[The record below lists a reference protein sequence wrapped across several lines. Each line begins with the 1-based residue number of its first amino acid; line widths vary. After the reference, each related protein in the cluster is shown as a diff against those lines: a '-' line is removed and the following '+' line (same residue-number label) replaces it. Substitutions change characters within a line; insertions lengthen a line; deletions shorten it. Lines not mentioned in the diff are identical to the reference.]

1 MTRKDYNLEKRKYIV
16 GGFIIVV
23 ALIYII
29 RLFTLQIVD
38 DDYKL
43 SAEGNAF
50 LKKAQ
55 YPSRGLI
62 YDRENRLVVYNQSA
76 YDVMMI
82 PREVKEF
89 DTLAFCQ
96 AVNITKEEF
105 DSRIEKMKDRRYNP
119 GYSSYTPQLL
129 ISQMSAEEYGRLQE
143 VLYKFSGIYVQ
154 NRVIRQYNYDI
165 AGLLLGNI
173 REVSS
178 TDIANDSYYKSGDY
192 TGDLGIEK
200 SYEKYL
206 RGEKG
211 IEILLRDSKG
221 RIKGEYEDGKYNE
234 APVSGKNLTLAIDA
248 ELQAYGE
255 YLMQNKIGAI
265 VAIEPST
272 GEVLALV
279 SAPTY
284 KPSTLTGRERGKNYS
299 KLVNDKYKPLYDRT
313 IMGVYPP
320 GSTFKP
326 TQSLI
331 FLQEGITTSST
342 KYPCHGGF
350 ISGKLKVGCHPHSA
364 PIDMIPALA
373 TSCNA
378 YFCYGFKA
386 MLDNRSKYERT
397 DEAFTLWKDYMVSM
411 GYGYKLG
418 IDLPGEKRGFI
429 PNSEYYDKFYKKGRW
444 KALTIISVAIGQGEV
459 LATPLQIANLSATI
473 ANRGYYY
480 TPHVVKQIED
490 NEIDSTYTQR
500 HYTMVDEKHY
510 EKIIEGMRMAVTD
523 GTCRIGEIPGKEVCG
538 KTGTAQNPHGRDHS
552 AFMGFAPRNNPQI
565 AIAVYVENA
574 GFGATYAVPIG
585 SLMMEKYLNDT
596 IATDRKALEER
607 MATSN
612 TIIYSGVKKH

>member
-1 MTRKDYNLEKRKYIV
+1 MRKDYNLEKRKYII
-16 GGFIIVV
+16 GGFIVV
-23 ALIYII
+23 IALIYII
-29 RLFTLQIVD
+29 RLFMLQIVD
-38 DDYKL
+38 SDYRRF
-43 SAEGNAF
+43 AEGNAF

-62 YDRENRLVVYNQSA
+62 YDREGRLIVYNQSA

-89 DTLAFCQ
+89 DTLDFCR
-96 AVNITKEEF
+96 AINITKEEF
-105 DSRIEKMKDRRYNP
+105 DARVKRMKDRRYNP

-143 VLYKFSGIYVQ
+143 VLYKFSGIYIQ
-154 NRVIRQYNYDI
+154 NRVIREYNYDI
-165 AGLLLGNI
+165 AGSLLGNI

-178 TDIANDSYYKSGDY
+178 TDIENDPYYKSGDY

-221 RIKGEYEDGKYNE
+221 RIKGVYKDGIYNE
-234 APVSGKNLTLAIDA
+234 DPVSGKNLTLAIDA

-272 GEVLALV
+272 GEILALV

-284 KPSTLTGRERGKNYS
+284 KPSTLVGRERGKNYA
-299 KLVNDKYKPLYDRT
+299 KLVKDKYKPLYDRT

-331 FLQEGITTSST
+331 FMQEGIVKPST
-342 KYPCHGGF
+342 PYPCYGGF
-350 ISGKLKVGCHPHSA
+350 ISGGLKVGCHPHPA
-364 PIDMIPALA
+364 PITMIPALA

-378 YFCYGFKA
+378 YFCYGFKS
-386 MLDNRSKYERT
+386 MLDNRTKYERT

-429 PNSEYYDKFYKKGRW
+429 PNSEYYDKFYKNVRW
-444 KALTIISVAIGQGEV
+444 RALTIISVAIGQGEV

-490 NEIDSTYTQR
+490 HEIDSIYKQP
-500 HYTMVDEKHY
+500 HKTMVDSKHY
-510 EKIIEGMRMAVTD
+510 ESIIEGMRMAVTD

-552 AFMGFAPRNNPQI
+552 AFMGFAPRNKPEI

-596 IATDRKALEER
+596 IATNRKPLEER
-607 MATSN
+607 MANSN

>member
-1 MTRKDYNLEKRKYIV
+1 MRKDYNLEKRKYII

-29 RLFTLQIVD
+29 RLFALQIVD
-38 DDYKL
+38 DNYRL

-62 YDRENRLVVYNQSA
+62 YDRENRLIVYNQSA

-105 DSRIEKMKDRRYNP
+105 DLRIQKMKDRRYNP

-165 AGLLLGNI
+165 AGSLLGNI

-221 RIKGEYEDGKYNE
+221 RIKGEYEDGIYNE

-299 KLVNDKYKPLYDRT
+299 KLVKDKYKPLYDRT

-331 FLQEGITTSST
+331 FLQEGITTTAT

-350 ISGKLKVGCHPHSA
+350 ISGKLKVGCHPHPA

-429 PNSEYYDKFYKKGRW
+429 PNSDYYDKFYKKGRW

-490 NEIDSTYTQR
+490 NEIDSIYTQR
-500 HYTMVDEKHY
+500 HYTMVEEKHY
-510 EKIIEGMRMAVTD
+510 DKIIEGMRMAVTD

>member
-1 MTRKDYNLEKRKYIV
+1 MRKDYNLEKRKYII

-29 RLFTLQIVD
+29 RLFALQIVD
-38 DDYKL
+38 DNYRL

-62 YDRENRLVVYNQSA
+62 YDRENRLIVYNQSA

-105 DSRIEKMKDRRYNP
+105 DLRIQKMKDRRYNP

-165 AGLLLGNI
+165 AGSLLGNI

-221 RIKGEYEDGKYNE
+221 RIKGEYEDGIYNE

-284 KPSTLTGRERGKNYS
+284 KPSTLIGRERGKNYS
-299 KLVNDKYKPLYDRT
+299 KLVKDKYKPLYDRT

-331 FLQEGITTSST
+331 FLQEGITTT
-342 KYPCHGGF
+342 ATRYPCHGGF
-350 ISGKLKVGCHPHSA
+350 ISGKLKVGCHPHPA

-429 PNSEYYDKFYKKGRW
+429 PNSDYYDKFYKKGRW

-490 NEIDSTYTQR
+490 NEIDSIYTQR
-500 HYTMVDEKHY
+500 HYTMVEEKHY
-510 EKIIEGMRMAVTD
+510 DKIIEGMRMAVTD

>member
-1 MTRKDYNLEKRKYIV
+1 MRKDYNLEKRKYII
-16 GGFIIVV
+16 GGFIVV
-23 ALIYII
+23 IAIIYIA
-29 RLFTLQIVD
+29 RLFMLQIVD
-38 DDYKL
+38 TDYRRF
-43 SAEGNAF
+43 AEGNAF
-50 LKKAQ
+50 LKKVQ

-62 YDRENRLVVYNQSA
+62 YDREGRLMVYNQSA

-89 DTLAFCQ
+89 DTLAFCN
-96 AVNITKEEF
+96 AIDITKEEF
-105 DSRIEKMKDRRYNP
+105 DQRVKRMKDRRYNP
-119 GYSSYTPQLL
+119 SYSSYTPQLL

-154 NRVIRQYNYDI
+154 NRVIREYNYDI
-165 AGLLLGNI
+165 AGSLLGNI

-178 TDIANDSYYKSGDY
+178 SDIENDSYYNAGDY

-221 RIKGEYEDGKYNE
+221 RIKGEYENGKYNE
-234 APVSGKNLTLAIDA
+234 APISGKNLTLSIDA
-248 ELQAYGE
+248 ELQEYGE

-272 GEVLALV
+272 GEILAMV

-284 KPSTLTGRERGKNYS
+284 KPSSLVGRERGKNYA
-299 KLVNDKYKPLYDRT
+299 KLVKDKYKPLYDRT

-331 FLQEGITTSST
+331 FLQEGIIKPSTS
-342 KYPCHGGF
+342 YPCHGGF
-350 ISGKLKVGCHPHSA
+350 ISGRLKVGCHPHSA
-364 PIDMIPALA
+364 PIAMKPALA

-378 YFCYGFKA
+378 YFCYGFKS
-386 MLDNRSKYERT
+386 MLDNRTKYDRT

-418 IDLPGEKRGFI
+418 VDLPGEKRGFI
-429 PNSEYYDKFYKKGRW
+429 PNSEYYDKYYRKGHW
-444 KALTIISVAIGQGEV
+444 KALTIISVSIGQGEV

-480 TPHVVKQIED
+480 TPHVVKQIQD
-490 NEIDSTYTQR
+490 SEIDSIYTQR
-500 HYTMVDEKHY
+500 HTTMVESKYY
-510 EKIIEGMRMAVTD
+510 EDIVEGMRMAVTD
-523 GTCRIGEIPGKEVCG
+523 GTCRIGEIEGAEVCG

-552 AFMGFAPRNNPQI
+552 AFMGFAPKNNPKI

-585 SLMMEKYLNDT
+585 SLMMEKFLNDT
-596 IATDRKALEER
+596 IATDRKPLEER
-607 MATSN
+607 MANSN

>member
-1 MTRKDYNLEKRKYIV
+1 MRKDYNLEKRKYII

-29 RLFTLQIVD
+29 RLFALQIVD
-38 DDYKL
+38 DNYRL

-62 YDRENRLVVYNQSA
+62 YDRENRLIVYNQSA

-105 DSRIEKMKDRRYNP
+105 DLRIQKMKDRRYNP

-165 AGLLLGNI
+165 AGSLLGNI

-221 RIKGEYEDGKYNE
+221 RIKGEYEDGIYNE

-299 KLVNDKYKPLYDRT
+299 KLVKDKYKPLYDRT

-331 FLQEGITTSST
+331 FLQEGITTT
-342 KYPCHGGF
+342 ATRYPCHGGF
-350 ISGKLKVGCHPHSA
+350 ISGKLKVGCHPHPA

-429 PNSEYYDKFYKKGRW
+429 PNSDYYDKFYKKGRW

-490 NEIDSTYTQR
+490 NEIDSIYTQR
-500 HYTMVDEKHY
+500 HYTMVEDKHY
-510 EKIIEGMRMAVTD
+510 DKIIEGMRMAVTD

>member
-1 MTRKDYNLEKRKYIV
+1 MRKDYNLEKRKYII

-29 RLFTLQIVD
+29 RLFALQIVD
-38 DDYKL
+38 DDYRL

-55 YPSRGLI
+55 YPSRGLM
-62 YDRENRLVVYNQSA
+62 YDRENRLIVYNQSA

-96 AVNITKEEF
+96 AVNITQEEF
-105 DSRIEKMKDRRYNP
+105 DLRIQKMKDRRYNP

-165 AGLLLGNI
+165 AGSLLGNI

-221 RIKGEYEDGKYNE
+221 RIKGEYEDGIYNE

-299 KLVNDKYKPLYDRT
+299 KLVKDKYKPLYDRT

-331 FLQEGITTSST
+331 FLQEGITTT
-342 KYPCHGGF
+342 ATRYPCHGGF
-350 ISGKLKVGCHPHSA
+350 ISGKLKVGCHPHPA

-429 PNSEYYDKFYKKGRW
+429 PNSDYYDKFYKKGRW

-490 NEIDSTYTQR
+490 NEIDSIYTQR

-510 EKIIEGMRMAVTD
+510 DKIIEGMRMAVTD

>member
-1 MTRKDYNLEKRKYIV
+1 MRKDYNLEKRKYII
-16 GGFIIVV
+16 GGFIVV
-23 ALIYII
+23 IAIIYIA
-29 RLFTLQIVD
+29 RLFMLQIVD
-38 DDYKL
+38 TDYRRF
-43 SAEGNAF
+43 AEGNAF
-50 LKKAQ
+50 LKKVQ

-62 YDRENRLVVYNQSA
+62 YDREGRLMVYNQSA

-89 DTLAFCQ
+89 DTLAFCN
-96 AVNITKEEF
+96 AIDITKEEF
-105 DSRIEKMKDRRYNP
+105 DQRVKRMKDRRYNP
-119 GYSSYTPQLL
+119 SYSSYTPQLL

-154 NRVIRQYNYDI
+154 NRVIREYNYDI
-165 AGLLLGNI
+165 AGSLLGNI

-178 TDIANDSYYKSGDY
+178 SDIENDSYYNAGDY

-221 RIKGEYEDGKYNE
+221 RIKGEYENGKYNE
-234 APVSGKNLTLAIDA
+234 APISGKNLTLSIDA
-248 ELQAYGE
+248 ELQEYGE

-272 GEVLALV
+272 GEILAMV

-284 KPSTLTGRERGKNYS
+284 KPSSLVGRERGKNYA
-299 KLVNDKYKPLYDRT
+299 KLVKDKYKPLYDRT

-331 FLQEGITTSST
+331 FLQEGIIKPSTS
-342 KYPCHGGF
+342 YPCHGGF
-350 ISGKLKVGCHPHSA
+350 ISGRLKVGCHPHSA
-364 PIDMIPALA
+364 PIAMKPALA

-378 YFCYGFKA
+378 YFCYGFKS
-386 MLDNRSKYERT
+386 MLDNRTKYDRT

-418 IDLPGEKRGFI
+418 VDLPGEKRGFI
-429 PNSEYYDKFYKKGRW
+429 PNSEYYDKYYRKGRW
-444 KALTIISVAIGQGEV
+444 KALTIISVSIGQGEV

-480 TPHVVKQIED
+480 TPHVVKQIQD
-490 NEIDSTYTQR
+490 SEIDSIYTQR
-500 HYTMVDEKHY
+500 HTTMVESKYY
-510 EKIIEGMRMAVTD
+510 EDIVEGMRMAVTD
-523 GTCRIGEIPGKEVCG
+523 GTCRIGEIEGAEVCG

-552 AFMGFAPRNNPQI
+552 AFMGFAPKNNPKI

-585 SLMMEKYLNDT
+585 SLMMEKFLNDT
-596 IATDRKALEER
+596 IAIDRKPLEER
-607 MATSN
+607 MANSN

>member
-1 MTRKDYNLEKRKYIV
+1 MRKDYNLEKRKYII
-16 GGFIIVV
+16 GGFVIVI
-23 ALIYII
+23 ALIYIA

-38 DDYKL
+38 SDYRRF
-43 SAEGNAF
+43 AEGNAF

-62 YDRENRLVVYNQSA
+62 YDREGRLMVYNQSA

-96 AVNITKEEF
+96 AIDITKEEF
-105 DSRIEKMKDRRYNP
+105 NERIKRMKYGRYNP
-119 GYSSYTPQLL
+119 GYSSYTPLL
-129 ISQMSAEEYGRLQE
+129 LLSQMSAEEYGRLQE
-143 VLYKFSGIYVQ
+143 VLYKFTGIYIQ
-154 NRVIRQYNYDI
+154 NRVIREYKYDI
-165 AGLLLGNI
+165 AGSLLGNI

-178 TDIANDSYYKSGDY
+178 TDIQNDPYYKSGDY

-211 IEILLRDSKG
+211 LEILLRDSKG
-221 RIKGEYEDGKYNE
+221 RIKGEYENGIYNE
-234 APVSGKNLTLAIDA
+234 APVSGKNLTLSIDA

-265 VAIEPST
+265 VAIEPSS

-284 KPSTLTGRERGKNYS
+284 KPSTLVGRERGKNYA
-299 KLVNDKYKPLYDRT
+299 KLVSNKYKPLYDRT

-331 FLQEGITTSST
+331 FMQEGIISPSTT
-342 KYPCHGGF
+342 YPCYGGF
-350 ISGKLKVGCHPHSA
+350 ISGGLKVGCHAHSS
-364 PIDMIPALA
+364 PIAMQPALA

-378 YFCYGFKA
+378 YFCYGLKS
-386 MLDNRSKYERT
+386 MLDNRQKYNRT

-429 PNSEYYDKFYKKGRW
+429 PNSEYYDKYYSKGRW
-444 KALTIISVAIGQGEV
+444 RALTIISVAIGQGEV

-480 TPHVVKQIED
+480 TPHVVKQIQD
-490 NEIDSTYTQR
+490 YEIDSTYTQK
-500 HYTMVDEKHY
+500 HTTMIDSKYY
-510 EKIIEGMRMAVTD
+510 EHIVSGMRMAVTD

-552 AFMGFAPRNNPQI
+552 AFMGFAPKDKPEI

-596 IATDRKALEER
+596 IATDRKPLEER
-607 MATSN
+607 MANSN

>member
-1 MTRKDYNLEKRKYIV
+1 MRKDYNLEKRKYII
-16 GGFIIVV
+16 GGFIVV
-23 ALIYII
+23 IAIIYIA
-29 RLFTLQIVD
+29 RLFMLQIVD
-38 DDYKL
+38 TDYRRF
-43 SAEGNAF
+43 AEGNAF
-50 LKKAQ
+50 LKKVQ

-62 YDRENRLVVYNQSA
+62 YDREGRLMVYNQSA

-89 DTLAFCQ
+89 DTLAFCN
-96 AVNITKEEF
+96 AIDITKEEF
-105 DSRIEKMKDRRYNP
+105 DQRVKRMKDRRYNP
-119 GYSSYTPQLL
+119 SYSSYTPQLL

-154 NRVIRQYNYDI
+154 NRVIREYKYDI
-165 AGLLLGNI
+165 AGSLLGNI

-178 TDIANDSYYKSGDY
+178 SDIENDSYYNAGDY

-221 RIKGEYEDGKYNE
+221 RIKGEYENGKYNE
-234 APVSGKNLTLAIDA
+234 APISGKNLTLSIDA
-248 ELQAYGE
+248 ELQEYGE

-272 GEVLALV
+272 GEILAMV

-284 KPSTLTGRERGKNYS
+284 KPSSLVGRERGKNYA
-299 KLVNDKYKPLYDRT
+299 KLVKDKYKPLYDRT

-331 FLQEGITTSST
+331 FLQEGIIKPSTS
-342 KYPCHGGF
+342 YPCHGGF
-350 ISGKLKVGCHPHSA
+350 ISGRLKVGCHPHSA
-364 PIDMIPALA
+364 PIAMKPALA

-378 YFCYGFKA
+378 YFCYGFKS
-386 MLDNRSKYERT
+386 MLDNRTKYDRT

-418 IDLPGEKRGFI
+418 VDLPGEKRGFI
-429 PNSEYYDKFYKKGRW
+429 PNSEYYDKYYRKGRW
-444 KALTIISVAIGQGEV
+444 KALTIISVSIGQGEV

-480 TPHVVKQIED
+480 TPHVVKQIQD
-490 NEIDSTYTQR
+490 SEIDSIYTQR
-500 HYTMVDEKHY
+500 HTTMVESKYY
-510 EKIIEGMRMAVTD
+510 EDIVEGMRMAVTD
-523 GTCRIGEIPGKEVCG
+523 GTCRIGEIEGAEVCG

-552 AFMGFAPRNNPQI
+552 AFMGFAPKNNPKI

-585 SLMMEKYLNDT
+585 SLMMEKFLNDT
-596 IATDRKALEER
+596 IATDRKPLEER
-607 MATSN
+607 MANSN

>member
-1 MTRKDYNLEKRKYIV
+1 MRKDYNLEKRKYII
-16 GGFIIVV
+16 GGFIVV
-23 ALIYII
+23 IAIIYIV
-29 RLFTLQIVD
+29 RLFMLQIVD
-38 DDYKL
+38 TDYRRF
-43 SAEGNAF
+43 AEGNAF
-50 LKKAQ
+50 LKKVQ
-55 YPSRGLI
+55 YPSRGMI
-62 YDRENRLVVYNQSA
+62 YDREGRLMVYNQSA

-89 DTLAFCQ
+89 DTLAFCN
-96 AVNITKEEF
+96 AIDITKEEF
-105 DSRIEKMKDRRYNP
+105 EGRVKRMKDRRYNP
-119 GYSSYTPQLL
+119 SYSSYTPQLL

-143 VLYKFSGIYVQ
+143 ILYKFSGIYVQ
-154 NRVIRQYNYDI
+154 NRVIREYKYDI
-165 AGLLLGNI
+165 AGSLLGNI

-178 TDIANDSYYKSGDY
+178 SDIENDSYYKAGDY

-221 RIKGEYEDGKYNE
+221 RIKGEYENGKYNE
-234 APVSGKNLTLAIDA
+234 APISGKNLTLSIDA
-248 ELQAYGE
+248 ELQEYGE

-272 GEVLALV
+272 GEILAMV

-284 KPSTLTGRERGKNYS
+284 KPSSLAGRERGKNYA
-299 KLVNDKYKPLYDRT
+299 KLVKDKYKPLYDRT

-331 FLQEGITTSST
+331 FLQEGIIKPSTS
-342 KYPCHGGF
+342 YPCHGGF
-350 ISGKLKVGCHPHSA
+350 ISGRLKVGCHPHSA
-364 PIDMIPALA
+364 PIAMKPALA

-378 YFCYGFKA
+378 YFCYGFKS
-386 MLDNRSKYERT
+386 MLDNRTKYERT

-429 PNSEYYDKFYKKGRW
+429 PNSEYYDKYYRKGRW
-444 KALTIISVAIGQGEV
+444 KALTIISVSIGQGEV

-480 TPHVVKQIED
+480 TPHVVKQIQD
-490 NEIDSTYTQR
+490 SEIDSIYTQR
-500 HYTMVDEKHY
+500 HTTMVESKYY
-510 EKIIEGMRMAVTD
+510 EDIVEGMRMAVTD
-523 GTCRIGEIPGKEVCG
+523 GTCRIGEIEGAEVCG

-552 AFMGFAPRNNPQI
+552 AFMGFAPKNNPKI

-585 SLMMEKYLNDT
+585 SLMMEKFLNDT
-596 IATDRKALEER
+596 IATDRKPLEER
-607 MATSN
+607 MAKSN

>member
-1 MTRKDYNLEKRKYIV
+1 MRKDYNLEKRKYII
-16 GGFIIVV
+16 GGFIVV
-23 ALIYII
+23 IAIIYIA
-29 RLFTLQIVD
+29 RLFMLQIVD
-38 DDYKL
+38 TDYRRF
-43 SAEGNAF
+43 AEGNAF
-50 LKKAQ
+50 LKKVQ

-62 YDRENRLVVYNQSA
+62 YDREGRLMVYNQSA

-89 DTLAFCQ
+89 DTLAFCN
-96 AVNITKEEF
+96 AIDITKEEF
-105 DSRIEKMKDRRYNP
+105 DQRVKRMKDRRYNP
-119 GYSSYTPQLL
+119 SYSSYTPQLL

-154 NRVIRQYNYDI
+154 NRVIREYNYDI
-165 AGLLLGNI
+165 AGSLLGNI

-178 TDIANDSYYKSGDY
+178 SDIENDSYYNAGDY

-221 RIKGEYEDGKYNE
+221 RIKGEYENGKYNE
-234 APVSGKNLTLAIDA
+234 APISGKNLTLSIDA
-248 ELQAYGE
+248 ELQEYGE

-272 GEVLALV
+272 GEILAMV

-284 KPSTLTGRERGKNYS
+284 KPSSLVGRERGKNYA
-299 KLVNDKYKPLYDRT
+299 KLVKDKYKPLYDRT

-331 FLQEGITTSST
+331 FLQEGIIKPSTS
-342 KYPCHGGF
+342 YPCHGGF
-350 ISGKLKVGCHPHSA
+350 ISGRLKVGCHPHSA
-364 PIDMIPALA
+364 PIAMKPALA

-378 YFCYGFKA
+378 YFCYGFKS
-386 MLDNRSKYERT
+386 MLDNRTKYERT

-429 PNSEYYDKFYKKGRW
+429 PNSEYYDKYYRKGRW
-444 KALTIISVAIGQGEV
+444 KALTIISVSIGQGEV

-480 TPHVVKQIED
+480 TPHVVKQIQD
-490 NEIDSTYTQR
+490 SEIDSIYTQR
-500 HYTMVDEKHY
+500 HTTMVESKYY
-510 EKIIEGMRMAVTD
+510 EDIVEGMRMAVTD
-523 GTCRIGEIPGKEVCG
+523 GTCRIGEIEGAEVCG

-552 AFMGFAPRNNPQI
+552 AFMGFAPKNNPKI

-585 SLMMEKYLNDT
+585 SLMMEKFLNDT
-596 IATDRKALEER
+596 IAIDRKPLEER
-607 MATSN
+607 MANSN

>member
-1 MTRKDYNLEKRKYIV
+1 M
-16 GGFIIVV
+16 
-23 ALIYII
+23 
-29 RLFTLQIVD
+29 
-38 DDYKL
+38 
-43 SAEGNAF
+43 
-50 LKKAQ
+50 
-55 YPSRGLI
+55 
-62 YDRENRLVVYNQSA
+62 
-76 YDVMMI
+76 
-82 PREVKEF
+82 
-89 DTLAFCQ
+89 
-96 AVNITKEEF
+96 
-105 DSRIEKMKDRRYNP
+105 
-119 GYSSYTPQLL
+119 
-129 ISQMSAEEYGRLQE
+129 
-143 VLYKFSGIYVQ
+143 
-154 NRVIRQYNYDI
+154 
-165 AGLLLGNI
+165 
-173 REVSS
+173 SS

-211 IEILLRDSKG
+211 LEILLRDSRG
-221 RIKGEYEDGKYNE
+221 RIKGEYKDGIYNE

-331 FLQEGITTSST
+331 FLQEGIAVPST
-342 KYPCHGGF
+342 RYPCHGGF
-350 ISGKLKVGCHPHSA
+350 ISGKLKVGCHPHVA

-429 PNSEYYDKFYKKGRW
+429 PNSDYYDKFYKKGRW

-510 EKIIEGMRMAVTD
+510 DKIIDGMRMAVTD

-607 MATSN
+607 MANSN

>member
-1 MTRKDYNLEKRKYIV
+1 MRKDYNLEKRKYII

-29 RLFTLQIVD
+29 RLFALQIVD
-38 DDYKL
+38 DNYRL

-62 YDRENRLVVYNQSA
+62 YDRENRLIVYNQSA

-105 DSRIEKMKDRRYNP
+105 DLRIQKMKDRRYNP

-165 AGLLLGNI
+165 AGSLLGNI

-221 RIKGEYEDGKYNE
+221 RIKGEYEDGIYNE

-299 KLVNDKYKPLYDRT
+299 KLVKDKYKPLYDRT

-331 FLQEGITTSST
+331 FLQEGITTT
-342 KYPCHGGF
+342 ATRYPCHGGF
-350 ISGKLKVGCHPHSA
+350 ISGKLKVGCHPHPA

-429 PNSEYYDKFYKKGRW
+429 PNSDYYDKFYKKGRW

-490 NEIDSTYTQR
+490 NEIDSIYTQR
-500 HYTMVDEKHY
+500 HYTMVEEKHY
-510 EKIIEGMRMAVTD
+510 DKIIEGMRMAVTD